1 MFLLDKTLQKFMKY
15 TKISPVLIALMV
27 VAMAVP
33 AYAFDIGIKTN
44 LDTKIEKQDRGRG
57 RDHDEDD
64 NDHKEDDRDEDH
76 FIFSSGIKT
85 FVKKDDSH
93 KKSDEKRSTYMGV
106 ITAKTDDSL
115 TILSK
120 DNKTYTVSLSSES
133 QIWINKTKQSSLA
146 SLMVGDTVSV
156 QGNLSENN
164 ISAKN
169 IIVVHLPDGTVVG
182 SITAKTDTSLTVLG
196 TDNKTYTILTSDA
209 SIKAKG
215 GSLDI
220 GDSVIAKGDLTNLTL
235 DAKIVTEEKL
245 KGGFFHRF
253 GLFFRGIFS
262 KK

>member
-1 MFLLDKTLQKFMKY
+1 MKY

-44 LDTKIEKQDRGRG
+44 LDTKIEKQDRGR
-57 RDHDEDD
+57 DHDEDD
-64 NDHKEDDRDEDH
+64 KDHKEDDRDEDH

-85 FVKKDDSH
+85 FVKKEDSH
-93 KKSDEKRSTYMGV
+93 KKLEEKRSTYMGV
-106 ITAKTDDSL
+106 ITAKTDNSL

-120 DNKTYTVSLSSES
+120 DNKTYNVSLSSES
-133 QIWINKTKQSSLA
+133 QIWINKTKQSSLEN
-146 SLMVGDTVSV
+146 LMTGDNVSV

-169 IIVVHLPDGTVVG
+169 IIVAHLPDGTVVG